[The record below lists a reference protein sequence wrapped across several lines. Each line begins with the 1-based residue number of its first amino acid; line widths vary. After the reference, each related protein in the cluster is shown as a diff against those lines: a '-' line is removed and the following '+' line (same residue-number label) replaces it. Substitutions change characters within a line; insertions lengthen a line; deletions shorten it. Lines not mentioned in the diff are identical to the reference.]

1 MRRLYYL
8 LLIMFLPVMLFAQ
21 DLNVTQLEYFF
32 NTDPGFGQGTP
43 IQMTA
48 GSSVS
53 VIPAL
58 NTSGLSAGFQ
68 NLYVRAKIQ
77 GGFWG
82 PYETKVVYVGTN
94 NEVDDVVEIVA
105 LEYYF
110 DQDPG
115 FGAGTTIDITSG
127 TSVSLTEILNTDLL
141 TNGFHNLYLRGKTI
155 QGYWGPYETK
165 VVYVNT
171 EAQINDIVEIVG
183 LEYFFDED
191 PGFGQGTAIDVFQS
205 LSVDLESNLITDG
218 LTTGFHNLY
227 IRGKMLSGAWGA
239 YETRVIYVDTEA
251 SIDAVVEITELEY
264 FFDAD
269 PGFGQGTTI
278 NITQGLTVE
287 LESALTTSSLTTGF
301 HNLYLRGKMANG
313 TWGAYENRVI
323 YIAELQTE
331 PILINQVEFFVDTD
345 PGFGQGQVVSFQSV
359 ESAEKTIEVITSS
372 LSLGPHK
379 IYMRS
384 RSDNLSWGPYEVADV
399 TIYPDVLSEN
409 FETGLPATLT
419 TGDITLSSG
428 VWSATNIIQE
438 QTIVIGSNAARL
450 SMQNGELI
458 APFFSAVSNSSFYYA
473 LPAAGEQH
481 FKVLASID
489 EGAFEEIES
498 ITATSTTYQEY
509 TYELNQPG
517 STARIKIQTDVT
529 TGSDQDLLI
538 DDFLSASL
546 DGVDIVKLYPRNG
559 GANVQLDSTFV
570 IVFNQQVIKGTGNF
584 YVIDKADDSVVET
597 IALSE
602 VTLVGDSAY
611 FNPTLLQYSK
621 SYAVTIDAGTFTKPD
636 GTLPFVGILNNN
648 TWSFETF
655 IPPPVISITGAGAGF
670 NFIDVDAASKTAA
683 TSTYQVTGENLVGN
697 ISLTVTSD
705 NGLGTHP
712 GFDISLTGT
721 SYSTSATILSTEATN
736 KDVVVRAIV
745 PANNGRSY
753 SGKIIHSTSG
763 GGIVEIPVAVTE
775 LYQESTVAITSPT
788 EGSAFIPG
796 AAVNLQWATTNM
808 SNEPL
813 IVSYSTDGVDFIPV
827 NTTNSNVTSYSVNTT
842 GFPEGTYYLMIA
854 APNLPVPV
862 SDTISVNLQ
871 NAAATVAST
880 DFFALENAN
889 GTITFTWIDNSSEE
903 TGHQI
908 EYSSDNINWVN
919 YSGNLGVDAQTYTVS
934 LSSGQAFWW
943 RTVAFNTSS
952 TAASVSK
959 YAGRIIPP
967 GSALSFDGIDDYV
980 ELPDPAAFD
989 FGTGD
994 FTIEAWINVAD
1005 ISSTRVVFSDYNGL
1019 STGSVGLFINNSGS
1033 LLSYVGTGSTE
1044 LTTVPGVIQT
1054 NLWYHVALVREAGTA
1069 SIFVNGNQEATTS
1082 GLETR
1087 NVASQVNMAI
1097 GYQPSGIPFYF
1108 SGEIDEVRFWNTAR
1122 TENEINSSLYNTL
1135 IGNETGL
1142 LAYYRFDQS
1151 GNSTILPD
1159 RTVNNL
1165 DGTVNNG
1172 AVGNVTP
1179 TWVTSQALTQIIPT
1193 LTVTSPNGGE
1203 NWIAGSTQ
1211 TISWFAENIASTDLI
1226 EIRLSTDGGVN
1237 YSIINDGTF
1246 GTYPDNSMTWTVPFS
1261 ATNQARIQVVNTTTG
1276 LSDISNA
1283 NFTIVEPAISLI
1295 SPIAGAFWE
1304 IGLQYNIGWTSTG
1317 FSSSDQISIEVSRDG
1332 GSTYEL
1338 ISEGLYTINY
1348 SNNNFVWTA
1357 VGTSSDNV
1365 FVKVTNV
1372 TKGISAMNAEP
1383 ISIGTV
1389 TRTITLTSPNGGE
1402 TLMQETPWVFTWS
1415 SEGMAT
1421 NDILRIEVS
1430 VDGGITFPYMPVN
1443 TTFGSF
1449 PNNTITWNSGLI
1461 PTTTNAIVRISNI
1474 TYQIQDLSD
1483 APFTI
1488 IPAADLTAPSFNS
1501 QPLVFIGNQNVDITV
1516 NLNEA
1521 GTVYYVGLAD
1531 GSSIPTATQIKDI
1544 TPQTPLE
1551 GQLIAG
1557 SFTYNEPNIAQSVS
1571 GTGAFIIGSIYDFYF
1586 TAEDAE
1592 GNLNEGFSR
1601 PNVEA
1606 IRVYT
1611 PLEQDSIVLINMYNA
1626 MGGETWVNI
1635 VNDWTVSPIIDWAE
1649 VSINERVTA
1658 VNLSGKGLIGDMPTN
1673 VSQLI
1678 GLQSFDVSNNEITSV
1693 PSFAEVGSLTTLNI
1707 SNNRLSFVPILNN
1720 LSVEGLVYDPQKAY
1734 GDGPVYER
1742 VLAASNKTLFAP
1754 YLGPNVVYEWRFG
1767 ELIPGQFFNNNV
1779 QELTGGL
1786 VQNYTIQNINASN
1799 QGTYRFFATHPS
1811 LPGFVIQGRNQN
1823 ILAITDIKGTIRS
1836 NGSPIAGGELF
1847 IYRQTPEGPFAK
1859 EDSTLVQ
1866 SNGTYS
1872 LIGVVLGN
1880 FIIQVKPNRDNNP
1893 TAIQT
1898 YYISAETYEEA
1909 DVLILDSKKENID
1922 IDLVFYEPGNVNPQ
1936 GATIGGTLE
1945 SELEDPPTEEGNR
1958 ISSRRKVKKAGCA
1971 MRRFKVQGRDD
1982 QDDVETEIAYYIE
1995 TDDEGYFNF
2004 ENVDYGRYLINI
2016 QFPGVP
2022 MNPDS
2027 DVEFFIDPDKENQV
2041 FEVNAL
2047 ITELGIDITA
2057 NEILFN
2063 WKPYLKDV
2071 VLYPNPTEGKLAMD
2085 YTVYRNINDL
2095 KIQVHNVSGRLLKTQ
2110 IEDHEQGR
2118 HHAMIDLT
2126 DYASGIYFLILT
2138 DSEGTFQQQ
2147 LKVTRK

>member
-58 NTSGLSAGFQ
+58 NTSGLSPGFQ

-115 FGAGTTIDITSG
+115 FGAGTSIDITSG
-127 TSVSLTEILNTDLL
+127 TSVSLNDILSTDLL

-171 EAQINDIVEIVG
+171 EAQINTVVEIVG

-269 PGFGQGTTI
+269 PGFGQGTSI

-323 YIAELQTE
+323 YIAEQQTE

-473 LPAAGEQH
+473 LPAAGTQQ

-489 EGAFEEIES
+489 EGAFEEIGS

-670 NFIDVDAASKTAA
+670 TFTDVDAASKTAA

-753 SGKIIHSTSG
+753 SGKIIHNTSG

-775 LYQESTVAITSPT
+775 LYQESTVAISSPA
-788 EGSAFIPG
+788 EGTTFIPG
-796 AAVNLQWATTNM
+796 TSVNLQWATTNM

-813 IVSYSTDGVDFIPV
+813 IVSYSTDGVDFTPV
-827 NTTNSNVTSYSVNTT
+827 NTTISNVTSYSVNTT

-862 SDTISVNLQ
+862 SDTITVNLQ
-871 NAAATVAST
+871 NADATIAPT
-880 DFFALENAN
+880 DIFALENIN
-889 GTITFTWIDNSSEE
+889 GTVTFSWIDNSSTE
-903 TGHQI
+903 TGYRI
-908 EYSSDNINWVN
+908 EYSSNNTDW
-919 YSGNLGVDAQTYTVS
+919 QTYTTNVGANVQTYTTPTIGVG
-934 LSSGQAFWW
+934 LAYWW
-943 RTVAFNTSS
+943 RVVAFNASS

-959 YAGRIIPP
+959 FAGRITSP
-967 GSALSFDGIDDYV
+967 GRALSFDGIDDYV
-980 ELPDPAAFD
+980 TIPDTDDWTIGTND
-989 FGTGD
+989 FTFEFWFKANDLTGTPTLITQSVGSASSGSSFYIGLNYNGEGSISLYTTTGTGWTD
-994 FTIEAWINVAD
+994 QLH
-1005 ISSTRVVFSDYNGL
+1005 SDAGL
-1019 STGSVGLFINNSGS
+1019 I
-1033 LLSYVGTGSTE
+1033 
-1044 LTTVPGVIQT
+1044 TTDR
-1054 NLWYHVALVREAGTA
+1054 WYHVAFTRDNSGANIYLEGQPVLATGTVA
-1069 SIFVNGNQEATTS
+1069 ANIANGTRPIEFGVQNGTIFFN
-1082 GLETR
+1082 
-1087 NVASQVNMAI
+1087 
-1097 GYQPSGIPFYF
+1097 
-1108 SGEIDEVRFWNTAR
+1108 GEIDEFGFWNVAR
-1122 TENEINSSLYNTL
+1122 TENEISSNLYNTL
-1135 IGNETGL
+1135 KGNESGL
-1142 LAYYRFDQS
+1142 IAYYRFDQS
-1151 GNSTILPD
+1151 GSSDVLPD

-1165 DGTVNNG
+1165 NGTVING
-1172 AVGNVTP
+1172 ASGSTTP
-1179 TWVTSQALTQIIPT
+1179 SWVASQALTQIIPS
-1193 LTVTSPNGGE
+1193 LTVISPNGGQTYNAYQEVEITWSEANLDPADSIYINLIGSTGTNLLAKGTVESFGRSYVFSVPNTSYCCSLIEIVNITKGVSDRSNSGFGTTISPEIILTFPNGGEVLEGGTGVFVSWTPVGFGGGDIVDVNISLDNGVTYNSLVSGNFLNGANIPLPAE
-1203 NWIAGSTQ
+1203 NTTTALIAVKNIQRNVSDTSDAPFTIQLINRTIEVLTPNGGETWQGGTTQ
-1211 TISWFAENIASTDLI
+1211 TISWSTENID
-1226 EIRLSTDGGVN
+1226 ENDFMEVRLSTNNGQN
-1237 YSIINDGTF
+1237 FSIIADGRF
-1246 GTYPDNSMTWTVPFS
+1246 STYPDNSFQWTVPDQPTTEALIS
-1261 ATNQARIQVVNTTTG
+1261 VVNTSRTNISDTG
-1276 LSDISNA
+1276 
-1283 NFTIVEPAISLI
+1283 
-1295 SPIAGAFWE
+1295 
-1304 IGLQYNIGWTSTG
+1304 
-1317 FSSSDQISIEVSRDG
+1317 
-1332 GSTYEL
+1332 
-1338 ISEGLYTINY
+1338 
-1348 SNNNFVWTA
+1348 
-1357 VGTSSDNV
+1357 
-1365 FVKVTNV
+1365 
-1372 TKGISAMNAEP
+1372 
-1383 ISIGTV
+1383 
-1389 TRTITLTSPNGGE
+1389 
-1402 TLMQETPWVFTWS
+1402 
-1415 SEGMAT
+1415 
-1421 NDILRIEVS
+1421 
-1430 VDGGITFPYMPVN
+1430 
-1443 TTFGSF
+1443 
-1449 PNNTITWNSGLI
+1449 
-1461 PTTTNAIVRISNI
+1461 
-1474 TYQIQDLSD
+1474 D

-1626 MGGETWVNI
+1626 MGGETWVNL
-1635 VNDWTVSPIIDWAE
+1635 VNDWTVSPITDWAE

-1707 SNNRLSFVPILNN
+1707 SNNRLSFVPIINN

-1754 YLGPNVVYEWRFG
+1754 FLGPNVVYEWRFG

-1779 QELTGGL
+1779 QELSGGL